1 VLTWALD
8 MRPIARL
15 MLFLGGTLTGLLCV
29 YWRVRTYGLLEVDDP
44 LYVMDPHVAAP
55 LTARNLA
62 WLLTH
67 PIAFNWTPFSWYSH
81 MLDHALFGA
90 DIGAHHLSG
99 VVYHA
104 LAATALVAFLD
115 RATGC
120 PRRSIAV
127 GLLFAFHPLRV
138 ESVAWLVERKDT
150 LSGLF
155 GALTLLAY
163 TTYARRPR
171 AGSYALTWLLFVGAI
186 LSKSMLVTLPCLM
199 LLLDYWPLARFRP
212 LAAAEPRVSIRRL
225 LLEKLPFLPPGVFV
239 AYMAR
244 EGVGYTDAADAAL
257 SRPQR
262 LLNALYSL
270 AQYIRKSLVPS
281 DLSFWYPHPYL
292 PSTGGRGISVA
303 SLALSA
309 LLMAL
314 VALLCWIN
322 LRRRPYLF
330 VGFGW
335 FVVTLA
341 PVLGVYFQAGR
352 QGMADRFSYFPSVGL
367 CIALVWAVADGLAAR
382 DLRPARAAW
391 ASFALL
397 GFVVVGLALRSRVEV
412 ERWRDTE
419 ALYVD
424 ALAKN
429 PLNTQVHY
437 LLGRMLIDRG
447 DSQRGLTHL
456 VRAATLTPS
465 WEDLV
470 TGAANAL
477 RSAGRIEDALVLY
490 RRANA
495 VAPQYNHTRINLA
508 AALAATGR
516 YAEAIPLLELASQ
529 ANPQS
534 LPTRINLA
542 AALAATGRLRDAS
555 AELDRA
561 LRLDPASA
569 RTLWLSARVLAALND
584 KAGAAERLERLLRAT
599 PDDAQ
604 AREMLAQ
611 LQTPQ

>member
-1 VLTWALD
+1 
-8 MRPIARL
+8 MQRIARL
-15 MLFLGGTLTGLLCV
+15 TLFLGGTLAGLLCV
-29 YWRVRTYGLLEVDDP
+29 YWRVRGYGLLDIDDP

-55 LTARNLA
+55 LTASNLV

-90 DIGAHHLSG
+90 NLGVHHLSG

-115 RATGC
+115 RATGR
-120 PRRSIAV
+120 PWRSIAV

-155 GALTLLAY
+155 GALALLAY
-163 TTYARRPR
+163 TAYARRPR
-171 AGSYALTWLLFVGAI
+171 AGSYALTWLLFVCAI

-199 LLLDYWPLARFRP
+199 LLVDYWPLARHQP
-212 LAAAEPRVSIRRL
+212 LTAAEPRVTLRRL
-225 LLEKLPFLPPGVFV
+225 LLEKLPFLPPSVFV

-244 EGVGYTDAADAAL
+244 EGVGYTDAADAPL
-257 SRPQR
+257 SPAQR
-262 LLNALYSL
+262 LLNAVYSL
-270 AQYIRKSLVPS
+270 AQYVRKTLLPS
-281 DLSFWYPHPYL
+281 DLSFCYPHPYL
-292 PSTGGRGISVA
+292 PSTGGRGLDAATI
-303 SLALSA
+303 ALCA

-314 VALLCWIN
+314 LALLCFIN
-322 LRRRPYLF
+322 LRKRPYLF
-330 VGFGW
+330 VGFSW
-335 FVVTLA
+335 FAVALA

-367 CIALVWAVADGLAAR
+367 CILVVWAVADGLAALS
-382 DLRPARAAW
+382 LRPARAAW
-391 ASFALL
+391 ATFALL
-397 GFVVVGLALRSRVEV
+397 GCVVIGLALRSRVEV
-412 ERWRDTE
+412 ERWRNAET
-419 ALYVD
+419 LYVD

-429 PLNTQVHY
+429 PLNTQLHY
-437 LLGRMLIDRG
+437 LLGRLLIDRG
-447 DSQRGLTHL
+447 ESQRGLTHL
-456 VRAATLTPS
+456 VRAATLTPT

-477 RSAGRIEDALVLY
+477 RTAGRIEDALALY
-490 RRANA
+490 RSAYG

-516 YAEAIPLLELASQ
+516 YAEAIPLLELASH

-542 AALAATGRLRDAS
+542 AALAATGRLHEAS

-561 LRLDPASA
+561 LHLDPGSTH
-569 RTLWLSARVLAALND
+569 TLWLSARVLAALND
-584 KAGAAERLERLLRAT
+584 KVEAAERLERLLRAT
-599 PDDAQ
+599 PDDVQ

-611 LQTPQ
+611 LNTQ